1 MSKICNMAGVREY
14 TDGDAI
20 EHTRHDG
27 TGRLVIRAF
36 NECGNNYTQVDL
48 LDLIEWLKS
57 GPHGVEFPLLPSS
70 PSGRSHGSDGSN
82 SN

>member
-1 MSKICNMAGVREY
+1 
-14 TDGDAI
+14 
-20 EHTRHDG
+20 
-27 TGRLVIRAF
+27 VIRAF